1 MANKISAPF
10 IQYTT
15 SVKLSF
21 QNVCGM
27 LLDVHIAFIMNAES
41 ISSQSL
47 FFLVSFI
54 IINCKSRFILDYQA
68 IMLNFASSIHLI
80 R

>member
-1 MANKISAPF
+1 MLALPPKSTNKMANKISAPF

-15 SVKLSF
+15 SVKLPF

-47 FFLVSFI
+47 FSGSVS
-54 IINCKSRFILDYQA
+54 L
-68 IMLNFASSIHLI
+68 LLI
-80 R
+80 AKADLY